1 MQKTLLPELLSPAGS
16 MESIYAA
23 VNNGCDA
30 IYVGGK
36 QFSARQY
43 ANNFSIEELEQ
54 ACDYC
59 HLRGI
64 KLYVTVN
71 TLYKQKELENL
82 LNTIGD
88 HVVKRLIP
96 KLPELCIPECSYI
109 VTKEMNLKLYQE
121 KEK

>member
-43 ANNFSIEELEQ
+43 ANKCGSAI
-54 ACDYC
+54 CSD
-59 HLRGI
+59 RG
-64 KLYVTVN
+64 
-71 TLYKQKELENL
+71 
-82 LNTIGD
+82 
-88 HVVKRLIP
+88 
-96 KLPELCIPECSYI
+96 
-109 VTKEMNLKLYQE
+109 YQVFTS
-121 KEK
+121 